1 MEAWSEQPHSTLDCT
16 GSGQG
21 GGFLPPW
28 SPAHGRPDS
37 VPLVSLLTEVDNPRR
52 PQARR
57 HALEAILLIATLA
70 VICGADNGIEVE
82 LFGLQKQAWLET
94 FLDLPHG
101 ILSHDTFGS
110 VFSLLDPARL
120 EACFAA
126 WVQSPAA
133 TLQDE
138 IVAADGK
145 APRGSH
151 DQARRV
157 SPLHLLKVLSNWN
170 AIALRH
176 NCTCDYNRDSLDPT
190 EPQPH
195 REPGLRHRTRWVP
208 TGFQFRLTHHQQD
221 PHGNY
226 RRRTSG

>member
-1 MEAWSEQPHSTLDCT
+1 MEAWSDQPHSHLGCT
-16 GSGQG
+16 GSGQD
-21 GGFLPPW
+21 GGFVPPW
-28 SPAHGRPDS
+28 SPAHGRPAS

-70 VICGADNGIEVE
+70 VICAADNGTEVE
-82 LFGLQKQAWLET
+82 FFDLQKQVWLET

-101 ILSHDTFGS
+101 IPSHDTFGR
-110 VFSLLDPARL
+110 VFGLLFPARL

-126 WVQSPAA
+126 WVQS
-133 TLQDE
+133 L
-138 IVAADGK
+138 AADGK
-145 APRGSH
+145 ATRGSH

-176 NCTCDYNRDSLDPT
+176 NRTCDYNRDSPDPT
-190 EPQPH
+190 EPQLPLANLAS
-195 REPGLRHRTRWVP
+195 G
-208 TGFQFRLTHHQQD
+208 TGRVGSPRD
-221 PHGNY
+221 
-226 RRRTSG
+226 SGSG